1 MPGKAHVWLSD
12 LVQGRCHGGPSVT
25 KARVGNFLA
34 KAAID
39 LGWVRA
45 RFCLARLAYN
55 CGDGS
60 T

>member
-39 LGWVRA
+39 PGWVRA
-45 RFCLARLAYN
+45 RFCLARLA
-55 CGDGS
+55 
-60 T
+60 